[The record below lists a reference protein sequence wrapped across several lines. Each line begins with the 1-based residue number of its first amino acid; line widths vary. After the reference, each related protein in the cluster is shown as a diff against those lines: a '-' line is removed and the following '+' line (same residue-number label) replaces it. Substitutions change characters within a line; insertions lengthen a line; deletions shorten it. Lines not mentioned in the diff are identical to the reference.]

1 MPEISLTGVLVVAAV
16 AFTVPFLLGLAQALR
31 LPAVALEIVAG
42 VAIGPPGF
50 GLVEVD
56 LPLEVLALLAL
67 TLLRTAESAGTR
79 DRADNAR
86 QKTLRDAHVGTAFS
100 CQQLPFKRSD
110 CLKLPRLS
118 VRSAVASRLVV
129 VFLNALASCKVARF
143 LDRAH
148 VCPDPPVEV
157 AGIGVPQIVS
167 DLGCDPSE
175 KRHRPEKRP
184 PIFLDSGSGVGAL

>member
-42 VAIGPPGF
+42 LLSV
-50 GLVEVD
+50 
-56 LPLEVLALLAL
+56 VLFPLLA
-67 TLLRTAESAGTR
+67 LLRTAKSAGTR

-86 QKTLRDAHVGTAFS
+86 QKTLRDARVGTAFS

-110 CLKLPRLS
+110 CLKLPRLT

-143 LDRAH
+143 LDSAH
-148 VCPDPPVEV
+148 VCPDPAVEV
-157 AGIGVPQIVS
+157 AGISVPQIVS